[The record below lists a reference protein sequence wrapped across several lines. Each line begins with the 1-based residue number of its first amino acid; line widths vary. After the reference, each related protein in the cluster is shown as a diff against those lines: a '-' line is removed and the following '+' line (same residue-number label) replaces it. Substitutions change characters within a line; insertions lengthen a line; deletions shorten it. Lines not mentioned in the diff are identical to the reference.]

1 MRFFALKNLGTRA
14 VEPFVPWEFDK
25 MSSVP
30 EKCIK
35 DKAARTAWMLN
46 PETNYAAYSG
56 FEGTNANQR
65 VKSSLGGEDG
75 NPPLFQHALVA
86 DVDFALSELEVESA
100 IERMDI
106 KPNWL
111 ERSLSGNW
119 RFVWLF
125 EKPVQFPNYDFAVFW
140 LSKIEAIIPYKQVAG
155 VDEPALIAPERY
167 YTSGNRWRKIHDA
180 PVKHTLLLGQLQAV
194 SAKFNWSGPEM
205 GISIPLD
212 VVAQELRG
220 KYPRFNEWEGDFL
233 LDSQG
238 PSFWIDNSTSPKSAI
253 VRATGI
259 QTFSGHATK
268 PFYNWS
274 ELISHEFVRKFKIE
288 EMGKAI
294 EGVYYDGRSFIRQNG
309 SGEWNWDD
317 TGGIS
322 LFLRVSRGLSDRRS
336 KGQNFSPIDSALI
349 AIKET
354 ALVTSAGSFA
364 GYPKGVMRHNGSKF
378 LNIHNREV
386 LSPSDEPAVWGA
398 AGNMPFLSSFFD
410 GFFSTAEQLPIF
422 LAWLSRFYCAAL
434 KREPRAGHA
443 MFLFGPPGRG
453 KTLLSTAILAG
464 LLGGH
469 AEAKEWLM
477 GDDGFNSELF
487 DHVLWTINDGSVAS
501 TAAMMHHF
509 SEMVKRCV
517 ANQSFR
523 SNEKFRKAGQVQ
535 WQGRIFI
542 TGNVDP
548 ESLRQIPNMDIS
560 MKEKIML
567 MRVCDVRTDG
577 FKFPDDSVVRQ
588 HLTRELP
595 IFARFLKDYVIS
607 ANLVSEEARFGVIPY
622 HEPSLLTEANHSST
636 SGTFGEIV
644 DEWQREHFTNRE
656 PQSEQWVGTAL
667 QFHKAVL
674 QDMSLTEAMRPYNIQ
689 GVSRMLSMLAVKKVF
704 DIEITGDEFRRIFV
718 IKRDKRYP
726 MKGRAAAVPQSETFG
741 QK

>member
-25 MSSVP
+25 MSVVP
-30 EKCIK
+30 EKCIT

-46 PETNYAAYSG
+46 PQTSYAAYSG

-65 VKSSLGGEDG
+65 VKAGTTGEEG
-75 NPPLFQHALVA
+75 NPPLLQHALVA
-86 DVDFALSELEVESA
+86 DVDFPLSELEVEAA
-100 IERMDI
+100 IGRMDI

-119 RFVWLF
+119 RLVWLF
-125 EKPVQFPNYDFAVFW
+125 EKPVQFPNYDFCVFW
-140 LSKIEAIIPYKQVAG
+140 LTKIDSILPFRQVAG
-155 VDEPALIAPERY
+155 VDEPALLAPERY
-167 YTSGNRWRKIHDA
+167 YTSGNRWRKIHDE
-180 PVKHTLLLGQLQAV
+180 PVKYTLLLGQLQAV

-205 GISIPLD
+205 GIQIPLD
-212 VVAQELRG
+212 IVAQELRG
-220 KYPRFNEWEGDFL
+220 KYPRFGEWEGDFV
-233 LDSQG
+233 LDAQG
-238 PSFWIDNSTSPKSAI
+238 PSFWLDNSTSPKSAI
-253 VRATGI
+253 VRATGL

-294 EGVYYDGRSFIRQNG
+294 EGIYYDGRSYIRKNG
-309 SGEWNWDD
+309 AGEWTWEDV
-317 TGGIS
+317 GSIS

-336 KGQNFSPIDSALI
+336 KGQNFSQIDSALI
-349 AIKET
+349 AIKDT

-364 GYPKGVMRHNGSKF
+364 GYPTGVMKHNGSRF

-386 LSPSDEPAVWGA
+386 LAPGSDPAVWGA
-398 AGNMPFLSSFFD
+398 GGQMPFLSSFLD
-410 GFFSTAEQLPIF
+410 GFFSTPEQLPVF
-422 LAWLSRFYCAAL
+422 LSWLSRFYCAGL
-434 KREPRAGHA
+434 KREPRGGHA
-443 MFLFGPPGRG
+443 VFLFGPPGRG

-477 GDDGFNSELF
+477 GGDGFNSELF

-535 WQGRIFI
+535 WQGRVFI
-542 TGNVDP
+542 TGNVDA
-548 ESLRQIPNMDIS
+548 ESLRQIPNMDLS

-567 MRVCDVRTDG
+567 MRVSDERTDG
-577 FKFPDDSVVRQ
+577 FVFPDDSIVRQ
-588 HLTRELP
+588 HLSSELP
-595 IFARFLKDYVIS
+595 VFARLLKDFVIPTKLIS
-607 ANLVSEEARFGVIPY
+607 KEARFGVDAY

-644 DEWQREHFTNRE
+644 DEWQREYFTVRE
-656 PQSEQWVGTAL
+656 PHAEQWIGTAL
-667 QFHKAVL
+667 QFHKSVL

-689 GVSRMLSMLAVKKVF
+689 AVSRMLSMLAVKGVF
-704 DIEITGDEFRRIFV
+704 DIEIAGDEFRRLFV
-718 IKRDKRYP
+718 IKRDARYP
-726 MKGRAAAVPQSETFG
+726 LKGKATAPPQSESFG
-741 QK
+741 KK